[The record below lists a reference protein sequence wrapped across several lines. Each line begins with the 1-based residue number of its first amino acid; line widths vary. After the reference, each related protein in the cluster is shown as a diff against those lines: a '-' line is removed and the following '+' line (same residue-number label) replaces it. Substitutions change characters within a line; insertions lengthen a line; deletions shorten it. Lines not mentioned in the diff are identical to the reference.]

1 MQSPF
6 PAPSRAPQAHPSLPG
21 PPGTPGTPAIASAPV
36 ADLAFMQSQLSE
48 LRVQQAGLRAQSSGL
63 RRQLDNMLQS
73 NPARPGVAQEW
84 ANVGVQLAQV
94 DGAVA
99 ALQARI
105 SDKQGIPI
113 DRVSST
119 GAPFPYRNKPDPDMV
134 VGMSIGLLML
144 IGFPIALAYARRIWR
159 GNPAA
164 PAARV
169 DEIAPRLD
177 RLEQAVDSIA
187 IEIERISEGQRFVTK
202 IFAERPAQAQPAP
215 ADEKGP
221 LALGAGPIEQVR
233 VSGREA
239 VRESNT
245 TY

>member
-1 MQSPF
+1 
-6 PAPSRAPQAHPSLPG
+6 
-21 PPGTPGTPAIASAPV
+21 
-36 ADLAFMQSQLSE
+36 MQSQLGE
-48 LRVQQAGLRAQSSGL
+48 LRIQQAGLRAQSSGL

-99 ALQARI
+99 GLQARI
-105 SDKQGIPI
+105 AQKEGTPI

-119 GAPFPYRNKPDPDMV
+119 GAPLPPYRNIPDPDMV
-134 VGMSIGLLML
+134 AGMSIGLLMM
-144 IGFPIALAYARRIWR
+144 IGLPISIAYARRIWR
-159 GNPAA
+159 GKPAA
-164 PAARV
+164 PAPRV
-169 DEIAPRLD
+169 DEIAPRLE

-202 IFAERPAQAQPAP
+202 IFSERPVQAQPAVGE
-215 ADEKGP
+215 DKGP
-221 LALGAGPIEQVR
+221 RALGAGPIEQVR

-239 VRESNT
+239 VRDSNT